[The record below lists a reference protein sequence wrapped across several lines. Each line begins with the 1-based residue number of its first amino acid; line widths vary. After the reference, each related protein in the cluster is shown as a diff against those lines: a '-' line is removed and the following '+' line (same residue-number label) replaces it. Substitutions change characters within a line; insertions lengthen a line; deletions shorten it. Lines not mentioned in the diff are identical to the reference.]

1 MNTYPDIPASLRNL
15 TFLQDGTLHASEALR
30 GDMVLESYVS
40 LLRRHGVTA
49 LNWHSADTFDALR
62 SSHHLVEQAAANDIQ
77 AQAMRLLH
85 TAFEA
90 DASDIHI
97 SYQATYGSIRLRR
110 MGMLDPGRTVSGES
124 AIILIRTIYQAMTDA
139 GDPQFIPS
147 QRQEGRIVKR
157 EYLPPFVHSVR
168 VHTEPLECQGGP
180 GLLMTL
186 RLLYDRTRADGSLD
200 QRLTTLGY
208 MEDDRM
214 RLAKLIRRNGLTLV
228 AGPTGQGKSTLL
240 KHVIE
245 AQAAQEPELAFMS
258 IEDPPEYPIRG
269 VSQVLVGS
277 DEARR
282 ERAYQQAIA
291 GAMRADPD
299 VLMIGEVRYPEAAA
313 AAVEAALTG
322 HTVWS
327 SIHASSAFG
336 VLWRMLS
343 LLNSAKFADPLEYLC
358 DPGVLAGM
366 IYQRLLPVLCP
377 ACKVSLTALTKS
389 DHAVR
394 AKWLS
399 SARPTMQRLR
409 RTGIPLDNV
418 HFRGS
423 GCQQCKGVGLCGLTV
438 VPEVVVTD
446 AAMLRLV
453 RKRDMDGA
461 MQYWRHE
468 LQGTT
473 AVQRALALIA
483 DGQVDPVIAEE
494 RLSVELDQEERQTAD
509 TTGGAHETV
518 TKTGQNLPAQ

>member
-1 MNTYPDIPASLRNL
+1 MSTYPETPASLRNL
-15 TFLQDGTLHASEALR
+15 TFVQDGTLHASEVLR
-30 GDMVLESYVS
+30 GDMVLESYAS
-40 LLRRHGVTA
+40 LLRRHGVSG
-49 LNWHSADTFDALR
+49 LSWHGADTFDALR
-62 SSHHLVEQAAANDIQ
+62 SSHHLVEQAAANEVQ
-77 AQAMRLLH
+77 AQAIRLLH

-97 SYQATYGSIRLRR
+97 SHQATFGRIRLRR
-110 MGMLDPGRTVSGES
+110 MGMLDQGRTISGES
-124 AIILIRTIYQAMTDA
+124 AITLIRTIYQAMTDA
-139 GDPQFIPS
+139 GDPQFVPS

-200 QRLTTLGY
+200 QRLTILGY
-208 MEDDRM
+208 MEDDRA
-214 RLAKLIRRNGLTLV
+214 RLAKLIRRSGLTLV

-245 AQAAQEPELAFMS
+245 AQAAQMPDLAFMS

-277 DEARR
+277 DETRR

-336 VLWRMLS
+336 ILWRMLS

-377 ACKVSLTALTKS
+377 SCKVPLTALTK
-389 DHAVR
+389 AEPTVR
-394 AKWLS
+394 AQWLAAS
-399 SARPTMQRLR
+399 RLTMQRLR
-409 RTGIPLDNV
+409 RTDIPLENV

-423 GCQQCKGVGLCGLTV
+423 GCQHCKGVGLCGLTV
-438 VPEVVVTD
+438 APEVIVTD
-446 AAMLRLV
+446 ASLLRLA

-461 MQYWRHE
+461 MRYWRHD

-473 AVQRALALIA
+473 SVQRALALIA
-483 DGQVDPVIAEE
+483 DGQVDPVMAED
-494 RLSVELDQEERQTAD
+494 RLSVELDQEERQTVSAA
-509 TTGGAHETV
+509 GGTHEAV
-518 TKTGQNLPAQ
+518 TKAGQTLPAQ